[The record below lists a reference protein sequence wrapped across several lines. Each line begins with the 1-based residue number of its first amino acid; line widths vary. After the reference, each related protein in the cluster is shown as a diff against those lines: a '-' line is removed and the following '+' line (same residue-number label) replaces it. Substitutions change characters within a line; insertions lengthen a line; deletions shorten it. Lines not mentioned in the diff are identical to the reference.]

1 MSMQCITTAMLS
13 DKKGGKLTGS
23 ANSSHAS
30 SRSAAVNGQL
40 QTIIRWKVMSKF
52 PRNMLHGVTCHRR
65 GVGFKFGESLKFDG
79 VLVKVEVEVEVEVEV
94 AP

>member
-1 MSMQCITTAMLS
+1 
-13 DKKGGKLTGS
+13 
-23 ANSSHAS
+23 
-30 SRSAAVNGQL
+30 
-40 QTIIRWKVMSKF
+40 MSKF
-52 PRNMLHGVTCHRR
+52 PRNILHGVTCHRR